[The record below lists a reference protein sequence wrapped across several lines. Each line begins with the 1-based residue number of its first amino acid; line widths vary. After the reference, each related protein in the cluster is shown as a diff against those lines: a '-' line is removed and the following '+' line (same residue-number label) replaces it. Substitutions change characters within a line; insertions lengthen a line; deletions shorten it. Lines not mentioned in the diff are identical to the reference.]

1 MADWS
6 GAFSTGSSGNP
17 YQVSPLADQGFND
30 LFNTTRGM
38 IPTGLDSLQSLIQGG
53 MSSPLL
59 AQIIQGALGRLAPA
73 ENQSRQAV
81 TDAARAAG
89 SLRSTAYGQ
98 SVANNE
104 NNILTNRS
112 GLVSDM
118 ISKTLSTLVPGLL
131 QEQKNSFMPSQSY
144 MDLLKLIRPD
154 VVANRGGSS
163 GSYGGSSGGGLGPS
177 IFDPGYDAMIADWQR
192 RMNPTYGGG
201 FAGTGVN
208 TGAGAGGSNISGPA
222 PNNPY
227 GGYGLTGGGTGFYGD
242 TPARPSGPAP
252 GQNIF
257 GEWVDAGP
265 SSLVG
270 YQQGYDEF
278 GNAV

>member
-1 MADWS
+1 MAWS
-6 GAFSTGSSGNP
+6 NAFSVGPSASP
-17 YQVSPLADQGFND
+17 YQVSPLADQNFND
-30 LFNTTRGM
+30 LYSQTRSM

-73 ENQSRQAV
+73 EAQSRQAV

-98 SVANNE
+98 TVANNE

-154 VVANRGGSS
+154 VVPNRGAFSGAGSGANS
-163 GSYGGSSGGGLGPS
+163 LGPS
-177 IFDPGYDAMIADWQR
+177 IFDPGYDSMIADWQR
-192 RMNPTYGGG
+192 RMNPSYGGG
-201 FAGTGVN
+201 FAGSGVN
-208 TGAGAGGSNISGPA
+208 SAPGYDSGGSAISGPA

-227 GGYGLTGGGTGFYGD
+227 GGYGLTGGGTDYGAGGTGYYPTSNTNPQSLISYGPWQD
-242 TPARPSGPAP
+242 TGPQP
-252 GQNIF
+252 G
-257 GEWVDAGP
+257 E
-265 SSLVG
+265 
-270 YQQGYDEF
+270 YY
-278 GNAV
+278 

>member
-118 ISKTLSTLVPGLL
+118 ISKTWLL
-131 QEQKNSFMPSQSY
+131 YTSPSPRDRQKSRMPSS
-144 MDLLKLIRPD
+144 
-154 VVANRGGSS
+154 A
-163 GSYGGSSGGGLGPS
+163 
-177 IFDPGYDAMIADWQR
+177 
-192 RMNPTYGGG
+192 
-201 FAGTGVN
+201 
-208 TGAGAGGSNISGPA
+208 
-222 PNNPY
+222 
-227 GGYGLTGGGTGFYGD
+227 
-242 TPARPSGPAP
+242 
-252 GQNIF
+252 
-257 GEWVDAGP
+257 
-265 SSLVG
+265 
-270 YQQGYDEF
+270 
-278 GNAV
+278 

>member
-1 MADWS
+1 MAWS
-6 GAFSTGSSGNP
+6 DAFSVGSSGSP
-17 YQVSPLADQGFND
+17 YQVSPLADQNFND
-30 LFNTTRGM
+30 LYNQTRGL

-73 ENQSRQAV
+73 EAQSRQAV

-118 ISKTLSTLVPGLL
+118 ISKTLGTLVPGLL

-154 VVANRGGSS
+154 VVANRGAIS
-163 GSYGGSSGGGLGPS
+163 GSGSGSNSLGPS
-177 IFDPGYDAMIADWQR
+177 IFDPGYDSMITDWQR
-192 RMNPTYGGG
+192 RMNPSYGGG

-208 TGAGAGGSNISGPA
+208 PETGGGGSNISGPA

-227 GGYGLTGGGTGFYGD
+227 GGYGLTGGGSGYGGAGGTGYYPTSNTDPQSLISYGPWQD
-242 TPARPSGPAP
+242 MGPQP
-252 GQNIF
+252 G
-257 GEWVDAGP
+257 E
-265 SSLVG
+265 
-270 YQQGYDEF
+270 YY
-278 GNAV
+278 

>member
-17 YQVSPLADQGFND
+17 YQVSPLADPGFSD

-118 ISKTLSTLVPGLL
+118 ISKTLGTLVPGLL

-154 VVANRGGSS
+154 VLANRGGSA
-163 GSYGGSSGGGLGPS
+163 GASYGGGSPSLGPS
-177 IFDPGYDAMIADWQR
+177 IFDPGYDSMIADWQR

-208 TGAGAGGSNISGPA
+208 PEPAGSGSNISGPA

-227 GGYGLTGGGTGFYGD
+227 GGYGLTGGGTGYGGAGG
-242 TPARPSGPAP
+242 TGYYPTSNTNPQSLISYGPWEDMGPQP
-252 GQNIF
+252 G
-257 GEWVDAGP
+257 E
-265 SSLVG
+265 
-270 YQQGYDEF
+270 YY
-278 GNAV
+278 

>member
-1 MADWS
+1 
-6 GAFSTGSSGNP
+6 
-17 YQVSPLADQGFND
+17 
-30 LFNTTRGM
+30 
-38 IPTGLDSLQSLIQGG
+38 

-118 ISKTLSTLVPGLL
+118 ISKTLGTLVPGLL

-154 VVANRGGSS
+154 VLANRGGSA
-163 GSYGGSSGGGLGPS
+163 GASYGGGSPSLGPS
-177 IFDPGYDAMIADWQR
+177 IFDPGYDAMMTDWQR

-208 TGAGAGGSNISGPA
+208 TGGNGTGSAISGPA

-227 GGYGLTGGGTGFYGD
+227 GGYGLTGGNYG
-242 TPARPSGPAP
+242 PSGGGPYGPAP
-252 GQNIF
+252 GQNTY
-257 GEWVDAGP
+257 GDWVDMGP
-265 SSLVG
+265 QPG
-270 YQQGYDEF
+270 EYY
-278 GNAV
+278 